1 MSAIETLI
9 FLTLLHVYYGVLALK
24 FITGAGYKNWEALI
38 PFYNIYI
45 MTKVIQRPWWW
56 TILTILPVVG
66 NVMIVVIFFELMH
79 MYRIANVKNTIL
91 GVVSFGLYFGYLA
104 YTSDLKYQERDL
116 KIIRKY
122 ISEGFA
128 SIVFAIVAATLIR
141 AYTFEAFTI
150 PTPSM
155 EKSMMV
161 GDFLFVSKLQYGSRL
176 PMTPFSLPLMHNR
189 VPFTEIKSFTDIV
202 QFKYARLPKI
212 SDVKRNDPVVFNYPM
227 EDYFPVDKREHYV
240 KRCLAIP
247 GDTLQIID
255 RKVIINGKE
264 NQLPPR
270 ADRQFQYFV
279 RTKQFPLNPEVL
291 KKDFD
296 INFTPESGDVLYFN
310 GQNLPRSPNGFH
322 EYMITISDS
331 KLEAFK
337 AQSNVDLVIP
347 INSEVDHSSYPANYP
362 ANLKILLQQY
372 PPMMVNSEI
381 FPNPANS
388 DNIPFKWTRDNY
400 GPIYIPKKGMTVTLT
415 VNNYYLYKRIIEVY
429 EGNSFDKKGNTFYIN
444 GQETDTYTF
453 AQDYYWMMGDNRHNS
468 LDSRYWGFVPED
480 HIVGKPVFIWMSYD
494 KYASGADM
502 IRTDRVFTTVSGDA
516 ERTSFFWPFLVV
528 VALGYGVN
536 GYLKKKKAKA

>member
-1 MSAIETLI
+1 MTAVETI
-9 FLTLLHVYYGVLALK
+9 VFLLLLHVYYGALALK
-24 FITGAGYKNWEALI
+24 FITGAGHKSWEALV

-45 MTKVIQRPWWW
+45 MTKVIKRPWWW

-79 MYRIANVKNTIL
+79 MYRIANVKNTVL
-91 GVVSFGLYFGYLA
+91 GVITFGLYFGYLGF
-104 YTSDLKYQERDL
+104 TSKLDYHDRDL

-128 SIVFAIVAATLIR
+128 SIVFAVVAATLIR

-176 PMTPFSLPLMHNR
+176 PMTPFSLPLMHNK
-189 VPFTEIKSFTDIV
+189 VPFTEVKSFTDLV
-202 QFKYARLPKI
+202 QFPNTRLPKI
-212 SDVKRNDPVVFNYPM
+212 SEVKRNDPVVFNYPM
-227 EDYFPVDKREHYV
+227 EDYYPVDKREHYV

-255 RKVIINGKE
+255 RRVIINGKE
-264 NQLPPR
+264 NELPAR

-279 RTKQFPLNPEVL
+279 RTKQYQLNPEFL
-291 KKDFD
+291 KSEFD
-296 INFTPESGDVLYFN
+296 INMNSEAGDVSYFD
-310 GQNLPRSPNGFH
+310 GQYLPPSPAGFH
-322 EYMITISDS
+322 EYLVTISDS

-337 AQSNVDLVIP
+337 AQANVELVIP
-347 INSEVDHSSYPANYP
+347 INSKVDHSQYPEDFP
-362 ANLKILLQQY
+362 ANLKLLLQKY
-372 PPMMVNSEI
+372 PPLMVNSEI

-388 DNIPFKWTRDNY
+388 QQIPFKWTRDNY
-400 GPIYIPKKGMTVTLT
+400 GPIYIPKAGMSVELT
-415 VNNYYLYKRIIEVY
+415 PNNYHLYKRIIEVY
-429 EGNSFDKKGNTFYIN
+429 EANEFRKDGNDFIIN
-444 GQETDTYTF
+444 GERTTSYTF
-453 AQDYYWMMGDNRHNS
+453 QQNYYWMMGDNRHNS

-494 KYASGADM
+494 KYAEGLFNK
-502 IRTDRVFTTVSGDA
+502 IRTDRVFTTVSGDS
-516 ERTSFFWPFLVV
+516 ERRSYFWPFAILVG
-528 VALGYGVN
+528 LGYGIN
-536 GYLKKKKAKA
+536 YFWKKKKKA

>member
-1 MSAIETLI
+1 MSGLETLI

-24 FITGAGYKNWEALI
+24 FITAAGHKSWEALL

-56 TILTILPVVG
+56 TILTILPGVG

-79 MYRIANVKNTIL
+79 MYRIANRLNTFL
-91 GVVSFGLYFGYLA
+91 GVITFGLYFGYLGF
-104 YTSDLKYQERDL
+104 SKELKYQERDL
-116 KIIRKY
+116 KLIRKY

-128 SIVFAIVAATLIR
+128 SIIFAVVAATLIR

-189 VPFTEIKSFTDIV
+189 VPFTEIKSFSDVVKFPYT
-202 QFKYARLPKI
+202 RLPKI
-212 SDVKRNDPVVFNYPM
+212 SDVERNDPVVFNYPV
-227 EDYFPVDKREHYV
+227 EDHLPVDKREHYV
-240 KRCLAIP
+240 KRCLALP
-247 GDTLQIID
+247 GDTLQIAD

-264 NQLPPR
+264 NQLPAR

-279 RTKQFPLNPEVL
+279 RTQQFPLNPEFL
-291 KKDFD
+291 KTEFD
-296 INFTPESGDVLYFN
+296 INFSAESGDVIYFN
-310 GQNLPRSPNGFH
+310 GQNLPPSPAGFH
-322 EYMITISDS
+322 EYLITISDS

-337 AQSNVDLVIP
+337 AQSNVNLVIP
-347 INSEVDHSSYPANYP
+347 INSEVDHSSYGKDFP
-362 ANLKILLQQY
+362 ANLKLLLQQY
-372 PPMMVNSEI
+372 PPLMVNSEI

-388 DNIPFKWTRDNY
+388 QNIPFKWTRDNY
-400 GPIYIPKKGMTVTLT
+400 GPIYIPKAGMTVELT
-415 VNNYYLYKRIIEVY
+415 PNNYYLYKRIIEVY
-429 EGNSFDKKGNTFYIN
+429 EGNTFRKEGNDFYIN
-444 GQETDTYTF
+444 GEKQNEYSF
-453 AQDYYWMMGDNRHNS
+453 QQNYYWMMGDNRHNS

-494 KYASGADM
+494 KYASGLDM
-502 IRTDRVFTTVSGDA
+502 IRTDRIFTTVSGDS
-516 ERTSFFWPFLVV
+516 ERTSYFWPFAIV
-528 VALGYGVN
+528 VALGYGLN
-536 GYLKKKKAKA
+536 FYRKKRKSA